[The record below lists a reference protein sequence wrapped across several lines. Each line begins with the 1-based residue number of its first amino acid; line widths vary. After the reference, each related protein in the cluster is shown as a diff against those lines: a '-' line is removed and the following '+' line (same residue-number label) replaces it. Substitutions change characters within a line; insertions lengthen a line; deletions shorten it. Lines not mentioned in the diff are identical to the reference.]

1 MDGKKILVIDD
12 DDLVRKSVEGLLRI
26 EGYDSVCVKNAFE
39 ALHQIKETDFDLII
53 SDIRMPGMN
62 GVEAVREIRR
72 MFNESSK
79 KQIPIVFITGYAE
92 TSTELDA
99 EKLGEVI
106 LKPFDL
112 TRLAMTI
119 REYL

>member
-1 MDGKKILVIDD
+1 MGEKRILVIDD
-12 DDLVRKSVEGLLRI
+12 DKLVRESVRKVLEM
-26 EGYDSVCVKNAFE
+26 EGYASVCTKDAFE
-39 ALHQIKETDFDLII
+39 ALEKIREVDFDLIV